1 MALSCL
7 SLTRLFASLASLPR
21 NELQVQPSGGVGGGV
36 SEMLI

>member
-7 SLTRLFASLASLPR
+7 SLSWLFASLPSLPQ
-21 NELQVQPSGGVGGGV
+21 NELLAQPSRGVGGGV